1 MIKLTIPFP
10 PIPWKAPFVGS
21 RGAFSP
27 RYKEMKLIKSIIS
40 EQYHGELIES
50 AIKCEMR
57 FYMPIPKSASKKKRA
72 RMIAGELRPIITPDI
87 GNLEKLQC
95 DCLQGIVIKNDSQ
108 IVDALSY
115 KYYGEKPRT
124 EIELCQI

>member
-27 RYKEMKLIKSIIS
+27 RYKEMKLIKSVIS
-40 EQYHGELIES
+40 TQYHGELIDG

-57 FYMPIPKSASKKKRA
+57 FYMPIPKSVSRKKRA
-72 RMIAGELRPIITPDI
+72 KMIAGEVRPTKVPDI
-87 GNLEKLQC
+87 GNLDKLQT
-95 DCLQGIVIKNDSQ
+95 DCLQGLVIKNDSQ
-108 IVDALSY
+108 IVYSRSH
-115 KYYGEKPRT
+115 KYYAEEPRT